1 MAEVVSAFLCFISYR
16 LNDGGAGVKMH
27 PHFFYISQSRPK
39 EDVTF
44 GDGRLADWITK

>member
-27 PHFFYISQSRPK
+27 PHLFLYIAEPPK
-39 EDVTF
+39 
-44 GDGRLADWITK
+44 GRCHLR